1 MSSLHRCGGG
11 YRVSA
16 AKLYGCFVTSG
27 TAAVAPKVRSA
38 ADQRISRTSY
48 FLGPDSRDFC
58 SFLTEYLHAD
68 EFCDAHGGRA
78 MSQDGTAQF
87 QRSIVH
93 LLRRVDQRAAQLYTT
108 ESSDADLTLRQLA
121 ILTAIS
127 QQQDASQTDLVVMTG
142 IDRSTVAGIVSRLLG
157 KGLLE
162 RRRSPDDGRAYCVR
176 LSRRGIKAIAGA
188 DRIYSKIEKAF
199 VRPSASEANQF
210 VSTLKTLVAA
220 QTSDESQQSVQS

>member
-1 MSSLHRCGGG
+1 M
-11 YRVSA
+11 
-16 AKLYGCFVTSG
+16 
-27 TAAVAPKVRSA
+27 
-38 ADQRISRTSY
+38 RTN
-48 FLGPDSRDFC
+48 FATRMG
-58 SFLTEYLHAD
+58 D
-68 EFCDAHGGRA
+68 ER
-78 MSQDGTAQF
+78 MSQDVTTQF

-127 QQQDASQTDLVVMTG
+127 QQQDSSQTDLVVMTG

-176 LSRRGIKAIAGA
+176 LSKRGVKAIAGA
-188 DRIYSKIEKAF
+188 DRIYSKIEKKLLSGL
-199 VRPSASEANQF
+199 PASEANQF

-220 QTSDESQQSVQS
+220 QTSDEPQQSVQS

>member
-1 MSSLHRCGGG
+1 MEAASLPVRRPPRPEL
-11 YRVSA
+11 YPPPISA
-16 AKLYGCFVTSG
+16 SPAHPIFSTLTAETS
-27 TAAVAPKVRSA
+27 AVFSLS
-38 ADQRISRTSY
+38 ICMRTN
-48 FLGPDSRDFC
+48 FATRMGD
-58 SFLTEYLHAD
+58 
-68 EFCDAHGGRA
+68 GR

-93 LLRRVDQRAAQLYTT
+93 LLRRVDQRATQLYMT

-188 DRIYSKIEKAF
+188 DRIYSKIEKKLLSGL
-199 VRPSASEANQF
+199 PASEANQF

-220 QTSDESQQSVQS
+220 QTSDEPQQSVQS